1 LQREI
6 TLSFYRSQAR
16 LAQAQLASPDESEL
30 RISCS
35 PVMNP
40 RNRSKGGK
48 AVVPG
53 PGGPAF
59 ILRALGH
66 KNYRLF
72 FSGQSISLVGTW
84 MTRIATSWL
93 VYRLTGSAL
102 LLGVVG
108 FAGQI
113 PSFILAPFAG
123 VLVDRW
129 NRHRL
134 LVATQA
140 LALLQSLGMAVLA
153 LSGRI
158 KIWHIILLSIFQG
171 LINAFDMPARQAFVV
186 EMVEKR
192 EDLANAIA
200 LNSSMVNAARLLGPS
215 LGGVIIAAVGE
226 GWCFLLDAIS
236 YLAVIGS
243 LMAMTITP
251 RMVTATRDANIF
263 QQLQEGWRY
272 ASRFAPIR
280 DVLLLLSL
288 VSLVG
293 MPYTVLMPVF
303 ANDILRGGPSTLGL
317 LMAASGVGALI
328 GALFLAARK
337 TVLGLGKFIPL
348 MAGAFGAGLIVF
360 SFSRRLWLSLLL
372 MVVTGLGFMV
382 QMAASNTVL
391 QTIVE
396 EDKRGRVMSFY
407 TMAFMGTAPFGSL
420 LAGSAAQRIGAPH
433 TLLIGGVGCILGA
446 LWFATSLPALR
457 RDVRPIY
464 VKIGILPEM
473 AAGIQHTSELSVPP
487 EG

>member
-1 LQREI
+1 M
-6 TLSFYRSQAR
+6 
-16 LAQAQLASPDESEL
+16 
-30 RISCS
+30 
-35 PVMNP
+35 V
-40 RNRSKGGK
+40 
-48 AVVPG
+48 
-53 PGGPAF
+53 
-59 ILRALGH
+59 RALSH
-66 KNYRLF
+66 RNYKLF
-72 FSGQSISLVGTW
+72 FSGQSISLIGTW

-102 LLGVVG
+102 LLGIVG

-113 PSFILAPFAG
+113 PSFLLAPLAG

-134 LVATQA
+134 LVTAQV
-140 LALLQSLGMAVLA
+140 LALLQSLALAVLA
-153 LSGRI
+153 LSGI
-158 KIWHIILLSIFQG
+158 VQIWHIILLSIFQG

-186 EMVEKR
+186 EMVERR

-215 LGGVIIAAVGE
+215 IGGVIIAAVGE
-226 GWCFLLDAIS
+226 GWCFMVDALS
-236 YLAVIGS
+236 YLPVIAS
-243 LMAMTITP
+243 LLAMKITP
-251 RMVTATRDANIF
+251 RETRQSREAKIL
-263 QQLQEGWRY
+263 QQMHEGWKY
-272 ASRFAPIR
+272 AFSFAPIR
-280 DVLLLLSL
+280 KVLTLLAL

-303 ANDILRGGPSTLGL
+303 ANEILGGGPYTLRL
-317 LMAASGVGALI
+317 LMAASGAGALS
-328 GALFLAARK
+328 GAMLLAARRS
-337 TVLGLGKFIPL
+337 VLGLGKFIPL
-348 MAGAFGAGLIVF
+348 TAGAFGAGLIAF
-360 SFSRRLWLSLLL
+360 SFSRALWLSLLL

-420 LAGSAAQRIGAPH
+420 LAGSAADRIGAPF
-433 TLLIGGVGCILGA
+433 TLLLGGLGCVIGAI
-446 LWFATSLPALR
+446 WFAASLPALR

-473 AAGIQHTSELSVPP
+473 AAGIQNTSELSVPP
-487 EG
+487 ET

>member
-1 LQREI
+1 MNSRPPRATTKQDSDEPASRG
-6 TLSFYRSQAR
+6 
-16 LAQAQLASPDESEL
+16 LAF
-30 RISCS
+30 
-35 PVMNP
+35 M
-40 RNRSKGGK
+40 
-48 AVVPG
+48 
-53 PGGPAF
+53 
-59 ILRALGH
+59 LRALSH
-66 KNYRLF
+66 RNYQLF
-72 FSGQSISLVGTW
+72 FSGQSISLIGTW

-102 LLGVVG
+102 LLGAVG

-113 PSFILAPFAG
+113 PSFLLAPFAG

-134 LVATQA
+134 LIATQV
-140 LALLQSLGMAVLA
+140 LALLQSLGLA
-153 LSGRI
+153 ILTLTGVVQ
-158 KIWHIILLSIFQG
+158 IWHIILLSIFQG

-192 EDLANAIA
+192 EDLPNAIA

-215 LGGVIIAAVGE
+215 IGGVIIAAVGE
-226 GWCFLLDAIS
+226 GWCFMLDAIS
-236 YLAVIGS
+236 YLAVIAS
-243 LMAMTITP
+243 LLAMKITP
-251 RMVTATRDANIF
+251 RLTKQFREAKML
-263 QQLQEGWRY
+263 QQLREGWKY

-280 DVLLLLSL
+280 KVLLLLAL

-303 ANDILRGGPSTLGL
+303 ANEILHGGPSTLGL
-317 LMAASGVGALI
+317 LMAASGVGALV
-328 GALFLAARK
+328 GALLLAARK
-337 TVLGLGKFIPL
+337 SVLGLGKYIPL
-348 MAGAFGAGLIVF
+348 MAGAFGAGLIAF
-360 SFSRRLWLSLLL
+360 SFSRALWLSMLL
-372 MVVTGLGFMV
+372 MIVTGLGFMV

-420 LAGSAAQRIGAPH
+420 LAGSVAARIGAPH
-433 TLLIGGVGCILGA
+433 TLLFGGVGCILGA

-473 AAGIQHTSELSVPP
+473 AAGIQNTSELSVPP
-487 EG
+487 ET

>member
-1 LQREI
+1 MALDKP
-6 TLSFYRSQAR
+6 RS
-16 LAQAQLASPDESEL
+16 
-30 RISCS
+30 
-35 PVMNP
+35 
-40 RNRSKGGK
+40 G
-48 AVVPG
+48 
-53 PGGPAF
+53 AF
-59 ILRALGH
+59 ILRALAH

-72 FSGQSISLVGTW
+72 FAGQSISLIGTW
-84 MTRIATSWL
+84 MTRIATAWL

-113 PSFILAPFAG
+113 PSFLLAPLAG

-134 LVATQA
+134 LLITQVLAMLQSLA
-140 LALLQSLGMAVLA
+140 LALLTMSGLIKMWHVIVLSV
-153 LSGRI
+153 L
-158 KIWHIILLSIFQG
+158 QG
-171 LINAFDMPARQAFVV
+171 LINSFDMPARQAFVV

-215 LGGVIIAAVGE
+215 IGGVVIAAAGE
-226 GWCFLLDAIS
+226 GWCFMIDSVS
-236 YLAVIGS
+236 YLAVIAS
-243 LMAMTITP
+243 LLAMTITARVIRP
-251 RMVTATRDANIF
+251 TNDANIF
-263 QQLQEGWRY
+263 QQLREGWSY
-272 ASRFAPIR
+272 ATRFAPIR
-280 DVLLLLSL
+280 NVLILLAL

-303 ANDILRGGPSTLGL
+303 ANDVLHGGPNTLGL
-317 LMAASGVGALI
+317 LMAASGVGALV

-348 MAGAFGAGLIVF
+348 MAGAFGAGLIAF
-360 SFSRRLWLSLLL
+360 SFTRVLWLSLAL

-382 QMAASNTVL
+382 QMAVSNTVL
-391 QTIVE
+391 QTIVD

-420 LAGSAAQRIGAPH
+420 LAGSVADRIGTPH
-433 TLLIGGVGCILGA
+433 TLLFGGIGCILGA
-446 LWFATSLPALR
+446 LWFATTLSDLR

-464 VKIGILPEM
+464 ERIGILPEV
-473 AAGIQHTSELSVPP
+473 ATGIQHSTELSIPP
-487 EG
+487 ET